1 MNMGDLNMTCMM
13 KAYKGYEI
21 EKITR
26 NTFLVYKDGEMI
38 DLWSMNGHYPKTY
51 KEAKSMIDA
60 LV

>member
-1 MNMGDLNMTCMM
+1 MTCMM
-13 KAYKGYEI
+13 KDYKGYGI